1 MTVPHLLLLSLAL
14 LAAAGGAVL
23 WVCAVVSVLR
33 TATALRA
40 AVWVVLTLAF
50 PVVGPV
56 AWFLVGHDHEQ
67 RLSADGSAAGPAAL
81 AH

>member
-14 LAAAGGAVL
+14 LAGAGGAVL

-40 AVWVVLTLAF
+40 AAWVVLTLAF

-56 AWFLVGHDHEQ
+56 AWFLLGHGHEQ
-67 RLSADGSAAGPAAL
+67 QLAAGARHAAV
-81 AH
+81 AA

>member
-33 TATALRA
+33 TAPALRA
-40 AVWVVLTLAF
+40 AAWVVLTLAF
-50 PVVGPV
+50 PVLGPV
-56 AWFLVGHDHEQ
+56 AWFLLGHDHEQ
-67 RLSADGSAAGPAAL
+67 ELAGGARRTAL
-81 AH
+81 AA